1 MKDVV
6 FVSVCFG
13 DIEYYNQ
20 MDRLKK
26 SILDFYPDANFMF
39 FRGHLPPGS
48 KTFYE
53 SLYGFKPHAIKAAL
67 DVGFKKVLWLD
78 PAMIMVD
85 KIEDILKFEMM
96 AVMDDNVLYN
106 VVSDRCYKYFRET
119 KQNVYEHGWHLVG
132 GSIYWFDFTKESAN
146 NIFTT
151 WLEAEKAGMFGSQQ
165 EQASEQLQG
174 HRMDEAVM
182 ALAMYFNNVEPV
194 SADEARYCWAK
205 NPMFIKKHF
214 K

>member
-1 MKDVV
+1 MKDVA
-6 FVSVCFG
+6 FCSVCFG
-13 DIEYYNQ
+13 DPRYFEQ
-20 MDRLKK
+20 MDTLKA
-26 SILDFYPDANFMF
+26 SILSFYPEANLFF

-53 SLYGFKPHAIKAAL
+53 SLYGFKPHAIQAAL
-67 DVGFKKVLWLD
+67 DAGFKKILWLD
-78 PAMIMVD
+78 PAMIMID
-85 KIEDILKFEMM
+85 IIDDILKFEMM

-106 VVSDRCYKYFRET
+106 VVSDRCYKHFGET
-119 KQNVYEHGWHLVG
+119 KKDVHDRGWHLVG
-132 GSIYWFDFTKESAN
+132 GSIYWFDFTKEATN
-146 NIFTT
+146 YIFAA

-182 ALAMYFNNVEPV
+182 ALAMYRNDIIPV
-194 SADEARYCWAK
+194 SAEEARYCWAS

>member
-1 MKDVV
+1 MKDVA

-13 DIEYYNQ
+13 DPRYFEQI
-20 MDRLKK
+20 DRLKA
-26 SILDFYPDANFMF
+26 SILSFYPEANLF
-39 FRGHLPPGS
+39 FCRGLLPPGS

-53 SLYGFKPHAIKAAL
+53 SLYGFKPHAIKVAL
-67 DVGFKKVLWLD
+67 DAGFKKILWLD

-85 KIEDILKFEMM
+85 KIDDMLKFEMM

-119 KQNVYEHGWHLVG
+119 KQNVYEQGWHLVG
-132 GSIYWFDFTKESAN
+132 GSVYWFDFNKESTN

-182 ALAMYFNNVEPV
+182 ALAMYFNNVEPI
-194 SADEARYCWAK
+194 SADEARYCWAE